1 MSSPNS
7 TRIVPASCGV
17 TFQIIHVVLD
27 LAALVFAWSITFE
40 VRVALNQYMPHYIS
54 RANMHT
60 IAPPPLGLLILWIL
74 AALWLK
80 IYREDPDPS
89 LVTFLLR
96 TTKSVIVVSTL
107 VIIVT
112 FFSWQLGVERSR
124 SFVLLFAPISFVL
137 LIASLYCSVWIA
149 GRVEHRWRT
158 PIRLA
163 VLGSGEAVQSIAAAI
178 RQAAGDGIS
187 VLGLIL
193 PESAAA
199 VATAATAG
207 EDASGSSSASL
218 ADSNGLPV
226 LGTTRELAE
235 LINRESLDRIIVAS
249 ALSEPEVEHF
259 GRVTRRMGVTVSR
272 PIQPA
277 RTDVVVTHQRE
288 FGLEFIELRAAPF
301 TRSEEIVKRAI
312 DVIGSLVL
320 TTLLLPLL
328 ALIAFAI
335 RATSKGPVFYKAR
348 RVGKGGRYFTFWK
361 FRSMYIGGP
370 SRDELRRRNEGSG
383 HLFKIRNDPR
393 ITPVGRFLR
402 RFSLDELPQL
412 LNVLAGD
419 MSLVGPRP
427 LPVED
432 LDPDGM
438 SSGFAQWAE
447 QRSQL
452 RPGITGLWQVS
463 GRSEIPFSK
472 MMELDLDYI
481 RNWSLRLDLKLL
493 LLDTPRAVLSGRGA
507 Y

>member
-1 MSSPNS
+1 M
-7 TRIVPASCGV
+7 
-17 TFQIIHVVLD
+17 
-27 LAALVFAWSITFE
+27 
-40 VRVALNQYMPHYIS
+40 
-54 RANMHT
+54 
-60 IAPPPLGLLILWIL
+60 
-74 AALWLK
+74 
-80 IYREDPDPS
+80 
-89 LVTFLLR
+89 
-96 TTKSVIVVSTL
+96 
-107 VIIVT
+107 
-112 FFSWQLGVERSR
+112 
-124 SFVLLFAPISFVL
+124 LFAPISFIL
-137 LIASLYCSVWIA
+137 LIASLYFSLWIA
-149 GRVEHRWRT
+149 GRVERRWRT
-158 PIRLA
+158 PKRLA
-163 VLGSGEAVQSIAAAI
+163 VLGSGDAVHSLAEAI
-178 RQAAGDGIS
+178 RLSGGDGVS

-199 VATAATAG
+199 AA
-207 EDASGSSSASL
+207 SAEGAIVTPDPLVES
-218 ADSNGLPV
+218 ARLPV

-235 LINRESLDRIIVAS
+235 VINRESLDRIIVAS
-249 ALSEPEVEHF
+249 TLTEPEVEDF

-277 RTDVVVTHQRE
+277 RRDVLVKHQRE
-288 FGLEFIELRAAPF
+288 FGLDFIELRAAPF
-301 TRSEEIVKRAI
+301 TQRQEILKRAI
-312 DVIGSLVL
+312 DLAGSLVL
-320 TTLLLPLL
+320 TTLLLPLF

-370 SRDELRRRNEGSG
+370 SRDELRKRNESSG
-383 HLFKIRNDPR
+383 HLFKIRQDPR
-393 ITPVGRFLR
+393 ITPVGRILR

-438 SSGFAQWAE
+438 SSAFAQWAE

-463 GRSEIPFSK
+463 GRSELPFSK
-472 MMELDLDYI
+472 MMELDLNYI
-481 RNWSLRLDLKLL
+481 RSWSVRLDLKLL